1 MKKNLTAIIID
12 SNNNHREHL
21 CLLLKQELFGL
32 TVTGCFEHI
41 DLARPVINTLQPD
54 IIFIDPLQCGGD
66 GFKFAKTKTEK
77 GFEVVFV
84 TTPEN
89 QKINNKL
96 INHKHE
102 FLQKPVDA
110 VQTIKRIV
118 PLIET
123 ALRKKYSI
131 ANLTLQQNRLL
142 TLKNNEHGEK
152 KIILNTL
159 AYMESANSQVRFN
172 FADGSNFLV
181 SKTLK
186 VCEEEVYGCG
196 IYRVQKSF
204 LVNILY
210 IERLKRAEGIIYL
223 KAPYTKPIFAGKEEL
238 WQELINVWDNLIY

>member
-1 MKKNLTAIIID
+1 MKKILTAIIID
-12 SNNNHREHL
+12 SEPIHREQL
-21 CLLLKQELFGL
+21 YVLLMCLNPNL
-32 TVTGCFEHI
+32 TITGSFE
-41 DLARPVINTLQPD
+41 NTDAALPFIHSSCPD

-131 ANLTLQQNRLL
+131 AHLTLQQNRLL

-172 FADGSNFLV
+172 FADGSNFLI

-223 KAPYTKPIFAGKEEL
+223 KAPYTQPIFAGKEEL
-238 WQELINVWDNLIY
+238 WQELIKVWDNLTH